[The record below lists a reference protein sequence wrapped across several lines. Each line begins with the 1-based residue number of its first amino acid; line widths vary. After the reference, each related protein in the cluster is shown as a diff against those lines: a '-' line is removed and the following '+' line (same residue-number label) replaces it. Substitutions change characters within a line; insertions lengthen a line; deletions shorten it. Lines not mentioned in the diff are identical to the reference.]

1 MIRSTHK
8 TIQDYIKPTMG
19 PSKRELALPSG
30 TSSFQSVLQGALNR
44 TPAAQHTEK
53 VGLTIQDYINRRIGA
68 IASVTIPP
76 SDSVQAPSEEIPD
89 KGPVPVPDEKTV
101 SASPATN
108 ASAPLAGKPND
119 TVSQTIQQ
127 AIERAAARHNVPG
140 DLIQSVIR
148 CESNFKPDAVSHAG
162 AQGLMQLMPA
172 TANDLGVSDPFDI
185 QQNIDGGTRY
195 LRQMLDLFDGKVETA
210 LAAYNAGPGTV
221 TRYGGIPPYRETQAY
236 VKKVMH
242 YAGLTET
249 VRRV

>member
-8 TIQDYIKPTMG
+8 TIQDYFKPTMG
-19 PSKRELALPSG
+19 PSKRELAQSSG
-30 TSSFQSVLQGALNR
+30 TSSFHSVLQGALNS
-44 TPAAQHTEK
+44 TSPAQHTERA
-53 VGLTIQDYINRRIGA
+53 GLTIQDYINRRIGA
-68 IASVTIPP
+68 TP
-76 SDSVQAPSEEIPD
+76 SLAMQACDSDQTPSQEIPN
-89 KGPVPVPDEKTV
+89 KGEVLVSDEKTV
-101 SASPATN
+101 SAPPATKASPALPAT
-108 ASAPLAGKPND
+108 PDD
-119 TVSQTIQQ
+119 TVSQTIHQ
-127 AIERAAARHNVPG
+127 AIERAAERYNVPS

-195 LRQMLDLFDGKVETA
+195 LRQMLDRFDGDVETA

-236 VKKVMH
+236 VQKVMH

>member
-8 TIQDYIKPTMG
+8 TIQDYLNPAMG
-19 PSKRELALPSG
+19 PSKREQALPSG
-30 TSSFQSVLQGALNR
+30 TSSFRSVLEGALNK
-44 TPAAQHTEK
+44 TPAAQNTERA
-53 VGLTIQDYINRRIGA
+53 GLTIQDYLNRRIGA
-68 IASVTIPP
+68 SASLAMQACDNEQTP
-76 SDSVQAPSEEIPD
+76 SRETSN
-89 KGPVPVPDEKTV
+89 KGKVPVSDEKTV
-101 SASPATN
+101 SPPPATKASPSLPVT
-108 ASAPLAGKPND
+108 PDD
-119 TVSQTIQQ
+119 TVSQTIRQ
-127 AIERAAARHNVPG
+127 AIEHAADRYNVPR

-172 TANDLGVSDPFDI
+172 TANDLGVDDPFDI

-221 TRYGGIPPYRETQAY
+221 TRYGGIPPYRETEAY

>member
-1 MIRSTHK
+1 M
-8 TIQDYIKPTMG
+8 
-19 PSKRELALPSG
+19 
-30 TSSFQSVLQGALNR
+30 
-44 TPAAQHTEK
+44 
-53 VGLTIQDYINRRIGA
+53 NRRIGA
-68 IASVTIPP
+68 LASGTMPP
-76 SDSVQAPSEEIPD
+76 SDSVQAPSQGIPD
-89 KGPVPVPDEKTV
+89 KGDVPVSDEKTV

-108 ASAPLAGKPND
+108 TSPPLADKTDD
-119 TVSQTIQQ
+119 TVSQTIHQ
-127 AIERAAARHNVPG
+127 AIERAASRYNVPG

-172 TANDLGVSDPFDI
+172 TADDLGVSDPFDI

-195 LRQMLDLFDGKVETA
+195 LRQMLDRFDGDVETA